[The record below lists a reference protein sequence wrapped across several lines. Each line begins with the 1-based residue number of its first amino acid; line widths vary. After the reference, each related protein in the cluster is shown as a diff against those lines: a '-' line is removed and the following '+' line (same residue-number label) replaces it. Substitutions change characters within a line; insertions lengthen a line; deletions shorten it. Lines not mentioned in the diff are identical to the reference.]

1 MSKKVF
7 CLALGA
13 MLLALSFPAQAQQ
26 PTKVPRV
33 GIIYSGSPSAAAPLR
48 DSFQQGLGELGYI
61 EGQNIKIDYRFGDGR
76 EDRIPEFAAELV
88 RLKVDVIVAF
98 SHRVALTLKKTV
110 TAIPV
115 VFAMVND
122 PVGVGLVP
130 SLARPGGNITGV
142 SLQGLDLIGK
152 RLELLKESVPKLN
165 RLAYLRNPTEPY
177 SPSYW
182 QEVQSA
188 SRALGIK
195 QVSSSEVKGS
205 EDYERAFA
213 AISQQRPDA
222 LLVEPNSLNSGN
234 RKQISD
240 FAIRHRLPTM
250 AGLTYFNDAGALMS
264 YGPNLTEHFH
274 RAAVYV
280 DKILKGAKPADLP
293 VEQPMKFELV
303 INLKT
308 AKQIG
313 LTIPPNVLARAD
325 KVIR

>member
-1 MSKKVF
+1 MRKKVIGF
-7 CLALGA
+7 ALCA
-13 MLLALSFPAQAQQ
+13 MLLTLSFPAQAQQ
-26 PTKVPRV
+26 AGKVPRV
-33 GIIYSGSPSAAAPLR
+33 GIIYSGSPSASAPLR
-48 DSFQQGLGELGYI
+48 DAFQQGLGELGYI

-76 EDRIPEFAAELV
+76 EDRIPEFAMELV

-98 SHRVALTLKKTV
+98 SHRVALTLKKTI

-122 PVGVGLVP
+122 PVGIGLVP
-130 SLARPGGNITGV
+130 SLARPGRNITGV

-152 RLELLKESVPKLN
+152 RLELLKESIPKVN

-177 SPSYW
+177 SPAYW
-182 QEVQSA
+182 QEVQST
-188 SRALGIK
+188 SRALGIR
-195 QVSSSEVKGS
+195 QVSSFEVKGS

-213 AISQQRPDA
+213 AMRQQRPDA

-234 RKQISD
+234 RNQISE
-240 FAIRHRLPTM
+240 FAIDHRLPTM

-293 VEQPMKFELV
+293 VEQPTKFELV

-308 AKQIG
+308 AKALN
-313 LTIPPNVLARAD
+313 LTIPQSVLFRAD
-325 KVIR
+325 RVIK